1 MPRIAL
7 PTQRRASHGRHRTPL
22 SSLLRLTRIGLY
34 AALHFGRRVLV
45 PVGVVAAYLLIATL
59 LLRWDLGRA
68 GEALGDF
75 QDSLYRVYRQLFFEP
90 VEGLPPRAIGRALTW
105 LTPMVG
111 VVLVAQGLVKAAA
124 TVFDEDARRKVWDAI
139 MTDQMRGHIVVCGLG
154 HVGYRVVE
162 ELRRLGE
169 EIVALDVDG
178 QGAFLEVV
186 RGWGIPVH
194 IGDARRDELLV
205 QCGVARAKAV
215 VCATSNDLAN
225 LEIALDSKR
234 MNPGV
239 RVVMRMFDQRV
250 AAKVGGALELDES
263 FSTSALAAPLIA
275 IQSTYD
281 GVRSAYRV
289 DDELRLTAEATIGG
303 KLAGTPV
310 LEIEDRVPCRVL
322 RRRRADEVTF
332 SAVRGKDVLAAKD
345 VVIVDTAAGDL
356 SSVRRSLG
364 A

>member
-1 MPRIAL
+1 MP
-7 PTQRRASHGRHRTPL
+7 ASPRSTRPL
-22 SSLLRLTRIGLY
+22 SQRLLRSLRILLHATR
-34 AALHFGRRVLV
+34 HFGRRVFL
-45 PVGVVAAYLLIATL
+45 PVLVVAAYLVLASL
-59 LLRWDLGRA
+59 LLRWDSRRA
-68 GEALGDF
+68 GESLGDF
-75 QDSLYRVYRQLFFEP
+75 QSTLYGLYRQLFFEP
-90 VEGLPPRAIGRALTW
+90 VDGLPARPIGRALTW
-105 LTPMVG
+105 VTPMVG
-111 VVLVAQGLVKAAA
+111 VLLVAQGLVKAAA
-124 TVFDEDARRKVWDAI
+124 TVFDEDARRRVWDAI

-169 EIVALDVDG
+169 EIVALESDA
-178 QGAFLEVV
+178 QGAFVDVV

-205 QCGVARAKAV
+205 QCGVGRAKAV

-289 DDELRLTAEATIGG
+289 DDELRLTAEVTIGATA
-303 KLAGTPV
+303 AGSAV
-310 LEIEDRVPCRVL
+310 GDVEEELPCRVVQ
-322 RRRRADEVTF
+322 RRRRDEVTF
-332 SAVRGKDVLAAKD
+332 SAVRAKDVLAEKD
-345 VVIVDTAAGDL
+345 AVIIDTAAADL
-356 SSVRRSLG
+356 AKVRRRLTI
-364 A
+364 

>member
-1 MPRIAL
+1 
-7 PTQRRASHGRHRTPL
+7 
-22 SSLLRLTRIGLY
+22 
-34 AALHFGRRVLV
+34 VLV
-45 PVGVVAAYLLIATL
+45 PVLVVAGYLVIATVV
-59 LLRWDLGRA
+59 LRWDLRRG

-75 QDSLYRVYRQLFFEP
+75 QDALYRVYRQLFFEP
-90 VEGLPPRAIGRALTW
+90 VEGLPPRPIGRAITW

-139 MTDQMRGHIVVCGLG
+139 MTDQMHGHIVVCGLG

-178 QGAFLEVV
+178 QGVFLEVV

-263 FSTSALAAPLIA
+263 FSTSALSAPLIA
-275 IQSTYD
+275 IQSTHD

-289 DDELRLTAEATIGG
+289 DDELRLTAEATIGA
-303 KLAGTPV
+303 KLGGTAIV
-310 LEIEDRVPCRVL
+310 DIEDAVPCRVL
-322 RRRRADEVTF
+322 RRRRTDEVTF
-332 SAVRGKDVLAAKD
+332 SAVRGKDVLSERD
-345 VVIVDTAAGDL
+345 VVIIDTAAADL
-356 SSVRRSLG
+356 AAVRRRLG

>member
-1 MPRIAL
+1 MASSTRRPRTS
-7 PTQRRASHGRHRTPL
+7 PRPL
-22 SSLLRLTRIGLY
+22 SHKLLRLLRILY
-34 AALHFGRRVLV
+34 YATTHFGRRVLV
-45 PVGVVAAYLLIATL
+45 PVLVVALYLVIATV
-59 LLRWDLGRA
+59 LLRWDIQRA
-68 GEALGDF
+68 GEAIGDF
-75 QDSLYRVYRQLFFEP
+75 QSTLYGVYRQLFFEP
-90 VEGLPPRAIGRALTW
+90 VDGLPPRPIGRALTW

-124 TVFDEDARRKVWDAI
+124 TVFDEDARRRVWDAI

-169 EIVALDVDG
+169 EIVALDVDE
-178 QGAFLEVV
+178 QGAFIEVV

-194 IGDARRDELLV
+194 LGDARRDELLV
-205 QCGVARAKAV
+205 KCGVGRAKAV

-263 FSTSALAAPLIA
+263 FSTSALSAPLIA
-275 IQSTYD
+275 IQSTHD

-289 DDELRLTAEATIGG
+289 DDELRLTAEATIGA
-303 KLAGTPV
+303 KTAGSKV
-310 LEIEDRVPCRVL
+310 ADVEDKVPCRVVQ
-322 RRRRADEVTF
+322 RRRKDEVAF
-332 SAVRGKDVLAAKD
+332 SAIRAKDVLEEED
-345 VVIVDTAAGDL
+345 VVIVDTAAADL
-356 SSVRRSLG
+356 TGVRQRLRV
-364 A
+364 

>member
-1 MPRIAL
+1 MPIA
-7 PTQRRASHGRHRTPL
+7 
-22 SSLLRLTRIGLY
+22 
-34 AALHFGRRVLV
+34 
-45 PVGVVAAYLLIATL
+45 VVAAYLLIATIV
-59 LLRWDLGRA
+59 LRWDLGRA

-75 QDSLYRVYRQLFFEP
+75 QATLYGVYRQLFFEP
-90 VEGLPPRAIGRALTW
+90 VDGLPARPIGRALTW

-124 TVFDEDARRKVWDAI
+124 TVFDEEARQRVWDAI

-169 EIVALDVDG
+169 EVVALDVDA
-178 QGAFLEVV
+178 QGAFLDVV
-186 RGWGIPVH
+186 RGFGIPVH

-205 QCGVARAKAV
+205 KCGVARAKAV

-289 DDELRLTAEATIGG
+289 DDELRLTAEVTIGAR
-303 KLAGTPV
+303 AGGSKV
-310 LEIEDRVPCRVL
+310 ADLEDEVPCRVVS
-322 RRRRADEVTF
+322 RRRHDDATF
-332 SAVRGKDVLAAKD
+332 SPVRSKDVLAAKD
-345 VVIVDTAAGDL
+345 VVIVDTAAADL
-356 SSVRRSLG
+356 AEVRKRLG
-364 A
+364 V